1 MNKIH
6 IWHETF
12 GNKKDPAILLIMGG
26 CCQGVLWP
34 TVFCKKLSREGFY
47 VIRYDHRDAGL
58 STGIDFEKHPYDLM
72 DMAKDALELLDT
84 LGIKKAQLFGI
95 SMGGLIAQL
104 LAAYFP
110 ERVHSILVLGSS
122 SEIRPM
128 NRAYAGLPPEKT
140 AKLPP
145 PLPRY
150 VAWLQEFLKIAPQTD
165 EEKLA
170 QRIEGW
176 NQLNGD
182 KIPLDKT
189 INREIHQA
197 FLKRLSYPNGIVNH
211 VVMLRGES
219 SENWVRSASAKIKV
233 PTVILQGSEDP
244 IFPPDHGKALAQ
256 AIKNSEYIFVEGMG
270 HIPSDHFF
278 DLYIEILLRQAQLK

>member
-1 MNKIH
+1 MH

-26 CCQGVLWP
+26 CCQGILWP
-34 TVFCKKLSREGFY
+34 TVFCKKLAREGFY

-58 STGIDFEKHPYDLM
+58 STKIDFEKHPYDLM
-72 DMAKDALELLDT
+72 DMAKDAVELLDT

-95 SMGGLIAQL
+95 SMGGMIAQI

-122 SEIRPM
+122 PEIRPM
-128 NRAYAGLPPEKT
+128 NRAYAGLPPENN
-140 AKLPP
+140 AKLSP

-182 KIPLDKT
+182 KIPLDET

-197 FLKRLSYPNGIVNH
+197 FLKRLSYPQGIVNH

-219 SENWVRSASAKIKV
+219 SENWVRSAPAKIKV

-244 IFPPDHGKALAQ
+244 IFPPDHGKALAR